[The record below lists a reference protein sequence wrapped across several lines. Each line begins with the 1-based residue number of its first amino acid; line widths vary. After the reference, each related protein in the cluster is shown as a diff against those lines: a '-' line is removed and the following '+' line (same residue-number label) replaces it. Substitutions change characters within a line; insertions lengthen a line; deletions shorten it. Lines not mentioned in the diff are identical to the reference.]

1 MGLDSAIECVNDYG
15 KVKVFTSVTRAIPNN
30 FGARRSDIVS
40 RNLSSKFFDR
50 LHNFFYLKDQNIIR
64 LKESKVE
71 NGAIYCLVERDAVTK
86 VDDMTFDLENQ
97 EYHLLIASGSTV
109 GELSIG
115 YHDINRGAST
125 HAVWFT
131 AEMKIL
137 RAMSEQTS
145 KALVIIH
152 GSFMIVAWIGATSIG
167 VSSSRYLKQLWIGKK
182 LFGKDIWFTVH
193 QVSMSLMWL
202 LIILSIII
210 IWVDDIDYRISTHSI
225 LGVIA
230 TILCFTQPLTAY
242 YRPAPDDSLHPFF
255 NIVHGFTGRFVHF
268 LAGNLKKILLHNHLC
283 IY

>member
-1 MGLDSAIECVNDYG
+1 
-15 KVKVFTSVTRAIPNN
+15 
-30 FGARRSDIVS
+30 
-40 RNLSSKFFDR
+40 
-50 LHNFFYLKDQNIIR
+50 
-64 LKESKVE
+64 
-71 NGAIYCLVERDAVTK
+71 
-86 VDDMTFDLENQ
+86 MTFDLENQ

-137 RAMSEQTS
+137 RAMNEQTS

-193 QVSMSLMWL
+193 KVSMSLMWL

-210 IWVDDIDYRISTHSI
+210 IWVDDIEWRISTHSI

-230 TILCFTQPLTAY
+230 TMLCFTQPLTAY
-242 YRPAPDDSLHPFF
+242 YRPTPDDSLHPFF
-255 NIVHGFTGRFVHF
+255 NLVHGFIGRFVHF
-268 LAGNLKKILLHNHLC
+268 LAGNLKKF
-283 IY
+283 